1 MTFRDA
7 FVSLA
12 VAVAAGLLLGAERQ
26 QSATAAGRS
35 DFGGIRTFPMVALLG
50 ALGALARPV
59 AGAWL
64 MAALFAG
71 VVALVVVSHARTASR
86 DEIGISTEVACL
98 LAYGL
103 GALAGMRD
111 LLPDSDRFLLV
122 GTTTAAVLAL
132 LALKEPLHGFA
143 RRLSADD
150 VYATTKFVVLALII
164 LPVLPR
170 GTFGPLDVI
179 APYKIGKMIALVAGV
194 SFAGYAASRLVGSA
208 RGLLVAGLL
217 GGLVSSTAVTMTYS
231 GRGRAE
237 PSIASLCA
245 VAIIAACS
253 TMFARL
259 VVVVAIVDRALL
271 PALAPPLAVT
281 AAVGFAV
288 AFARYRKASAAAEA
302 DSREGAEPALRNPFE
317 LRQAV
322 TFGLLYGVVL
332 FIAKAAQRGAGSA
345 GLYASSVL
353 AGLTDVDAITLSVV
367 DMHRGGLASA
377 TAATAIMLAAL
388 TNTVVKAGVAI
399 SVGGAAVGR
408 PVATTLGAG
417 LAAGAVVLAALA

>member
-1 MTFRDA
+1 MTFPEA

-26 QSATAAGRS
+26 QSATAEAKS
-35 DFGGIRTFPMVALLG
+35 DFAGIRTFPMVALLG

-59 AGAWL
+59 AGMWL
-64 MAALFAG
+64 LVGLLAAVTAF
-71 VVALVVVSHARTASR
+71 VTVSHLRTASR

-98 LAYGL
+98 LAFGL

-111 LLPDSDRFLLV
+111 LMPDRDRFLLV
-122 GTTTAAVLAL
+122 GTTSAAALAL
-132 LALKEPLHGFA
+132 LALKEPLHGFV

-150 VYATTKFVVLALII
+150 VYATTKFVVLALVI

-170 GTFGPLDVI
+170 EAYGPFDAIV
-179 APYKIGKMIALVAGV
+179 PFQIGKMIALVAGV
-194 SFAGYAASRLVGSA
+194 SFAGYAASRLIGSA
-208 RGLLVAGLL
+208 RGLLVSGLL
-217 GGLVSSTAVTMTYS
+217 GGLVSSTAVTLTYS
-231 GRGRAE
+231 GRGRDE
-237 PSIASLCA
+237 PSTARLCA
-245 VAIIAACS
+245 VAIVAACS

-259 VVVVAIVDRALL
+259 VAVVAIVDRPLL
-271 PALAPPLAVT
+271 RSIAPPLAVT

-288 AFARYRKASAAAEA
+288 AVLLYRRSEAPAGDAA
-302 DSREGAEPALRNPFE
+302 REGAEPALRNPFE
-317 LRQAV
+317 LKQAV
-322 TFGLLYGVVL
+322 SFGLLYGGVL
-332 FIAKAAQRGAGSA
+332 LVAKAAQHWAGSA
-345 GLYASSVL
+345 GLYLSAVL

-408 PVATTLGAG
+408 PVGLTLGGA
-417 LAAGAVVLAALA
+417 LAAGGVVLALVA

>member
-26 QSATAAGRS
+26 QSATADARTE
-35 DFGGIRTFPMVALLG
+35 FAGIRTFPMVALLG

-59 AGAWL
+59 AGVWL
-64 MAALFAG
+64 L
-71 VVALVVVSHARTASR
+71 VALLAGLVAFIAVSHARTASR
-86 DEIGISTEVACL
+86 DEIGIASEVACL

-103 GALAGMRD
+103 GALAGMRE
-111 LLPDSDRFLLV
+111 LMPDRDRFLLV
-122 GTTTAAVLAL
+122 GTLAAAVLAL

-150 VYATTKFVVLALII
+150 VYATTKFVGLALII

-170 GTFGPLDVI
+170 GTYGPLDAL
-179 APYKIGKMIALVAGV
+179 APYKIGQMVALVAGV
-194 SFAGYAASRLVGSA
+194 SFAGYAASRLIGSA

-217 GGLVSSTAVTMTYS
+217 GGLVSSTAVTLTYS

-237 PSIASLCA
+237 PPIASLCA
-245 VAIIAACS
+245 VAIIAACA

-259 VVVVAIVDRALL
+259 IVMVGVVDRALL
-271 PALAPPLAVT
+271 PALAPPLAAT
-281 AAVGFAV
+281 ATVAFGV
-288 AFARYRKASAAAEA
+288 AFALYRRASKAMQAT
-302 DSREGAEPALRNPFE
+302 SREGAEPALRNPFE

-332 FIAKAAQRGAGSA
+332 VVAKAAQQWAGAA
-345 GLYASSVL
+345 GLYVSAVL
-353 AGLTDVDAITLSVV
+353 AGVTDVDAITLSVTE
-367 DMHRGGLASA
+367 MHRRGLAGR
-377 TAATAIMLAAL
+377 TAATAILLAAL
-388 TNTVVKAGVAI
+388 TNTLVKSGVAI
-399 SVGGAAVGR
+399 SVGGATVGR
-408 PVATTLGAG
+408 PVAATLGAG
-417 LAAGAVVLAALA
+417 LAVGAVVLAVLR

>member
-7 FVSLA
+7 FVSIA
-12 VAVAAGLLLGAERQ
+12 VAVAAGLLIGAERQ
-26 QSATAAGRS
+26 QSATAAQRK

-50 ALGALARPV
+50 ALGALAQPA
-59 AGAWL
+59 AGVWL
-64 MAALFAG
+64 LVGLLVG
-71 VVALVVVSHARTASR
+71 VVAFVVVSHARTASR

-98 LAYGL
+98 LSLAL
-103 GALAGMRD
+103 GALAGMRG
-111 LLPDSDRFLLV
+111 LMPDADRFLLV
-122 GTTTAAVLAL
+122 GTTAAAVLAL

-170 GTFGPLDVI
+170 GAYGPLGVL

-194 SFAGYAASRLVGSA
+194 SFAGYAASRIIGSA

-217 GGLVSSTAVTMTYS
+217 GGLVSSTAVTLTYS

-237 PSIASLCA
+237 PSVATLCA

-259 VVVVAIVDRALL
+259 VVVVALVDRPLL
-271 PALAPPLAVT
+271 GAIAPPLAAT
-281 AAVGFAV
+281 AAVGFGVAV
-288 AFARYRKASAAAEA
+288 ALYRKASAAAEST
-302 DSREGAEPALRNPFE
+302 SREGAEPALRNPFE

-322 TFGLLYGVVL
+322 SFGLLYGVVL
-332 FIAKAAQRGAGSA
+332 FVAKAAQHGAGTA
-345 GLYASSVL
+345 GLYVSSVL

-367 DMHRGGLASA
+367 DMHRGGLASG

-388 TNTVVKAGVAI
+388 TNTVVKSGVAI

-408 PVATTLGAG
+408 PVAATLGAG
-417 LAAGAVVLAALA
+417 LAAGGVVRAVMA

>member
-7 FVSLA
+7 FVSIA

-26 QSATAAGRS
+26 QSATAAARK

-50 ALGALARPV
+50 ALGALAQPV
-59 AGAWL
+59 AGVWL
-64 MAALFAG
+64 LVGLLAG
-71 VVALVVVSHARTASR
+71 VVAFVAVSHARTASR
-86 DEIGISTEVACL
+86 DEIGVSSEVASL
-98 LAYGL
+98 LAFGL
-103 GALAGMRD
+103 GALAGMRG
-111 LLPDSDRFLLV
+111 LMPDADRFLLV
-122 GTTTAAVLAL
+122 GTTAAAVLAL

-150 VYATTKFVVLALII
+150 IYATTKFVVLALII

-170 GTFGPLDVI
+170 GAYGPLGVL

-194 SFAGYAASRLVGSA
+194 SFAGYAASRIIGSA

-217 GGLVSSTAVTMTYS
+217 GGLVSSTAVTLTYS
-231 GRGRAE
+231 GRGRDE
-237 PSIASLCA
+237 PSVATLCA

-259 VVVVAIVDRALL
+259 VVVVALVDRPLL
-271 PALAPPLAVT
+271 GALAPPLAAT
-281 AAVGFAV
+281 AAVGFGVAV
-288 AFARYRKASAAAEA
+288 VLYRRASKATEST
-302 DSREGAEPALRNPFE
+302 SREGAEPALRNPFE

-322 TFGLLYGVVL
+322 SFGLLYGVVL
-332 FIAKAAQRGAGSA
+332 FVAKAAQQGAGSA
-345 GLYASSVL
+345 GLYVSSVL

-367 DMHRGGLASA
+367 DMHRGGLASG
-377 TAATAIMLAAL
+377 TAATAIMLAAF
-388 TNTVVKAGVAI
+388 TNTVVKSGVAL

-408 PVATTLGAG
+408 PVAATLGAG
-417 LAAGAVVLAALA
+417 LAVGGVVLAVMA